1 MTPWSIKRSQTCSK
15 KNGCIIK
22 RNPYPKTLTNKSKT
36 EIVQGVSNQG
46 YVWLYYR
53 ASKKKKKKKNSWRKE
68 RGKKR
73 THRKEIYTPLKA
85 LLE

>member
-53 ASKKKKKKKNSWRKE
+53 ASKKKKKKRIHEGKREEKKE
-68 RGKKR
+68 LTEKR
-73 THRKEIYTPLKA
+73 FILLLK
-85 LLE
+85 LY